1 MRYHHLLISLGLIFL
16 AGCYGPD
23 GKVRMRQ
30 SSDGVFIVLNLPQNA
45 GGYHIFFRP
54 ADHGPGQQVKA
65 IENVIVEITQLG
77 SEKAEVTWSPNKLNT
92 VPLDKMGQVHYLEK
106 PGDKISDKFQSLPND
121 TDIRASTAIILKG
134 KIEMMIKVVGIND
147 VTIEYESIKK

>member
-1 MRYHHLLISLGLIFL
+1 MSCNHLLIFLGLVFL

-30 SSDGVFIVLNLPQNA
+30 SSDGAFIVLNLPPNI

-54 ADHGPGQQVKA
+54 ADHGHGQQEVP
-65 IENVIVEITQLG
+65 IENAIVEITQLG
-77 SEKAEVTWSPNKLNT
+77 SERSEVTWSPNKLNT

-106 PGDKISDKFQSLPND
+106 PGDKISDKFQSLPTD

-134 KIEMMIKVVGIND
+134 KIEVMIKVVGRND
-147 VTIEYESIKK
+147 LTIEYESIKK